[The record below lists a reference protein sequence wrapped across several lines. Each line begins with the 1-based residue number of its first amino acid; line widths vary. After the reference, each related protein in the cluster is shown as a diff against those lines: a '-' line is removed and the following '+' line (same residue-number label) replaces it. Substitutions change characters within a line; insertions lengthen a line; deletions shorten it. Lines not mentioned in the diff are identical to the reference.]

1 MTITLADRT
10 LSNSGRVLAWIGFA
24 LAIVMAPMIFTSS
37 LSLSILSQIGYLIVI
52 CLSYNILLG
61 QGGMLSFGHAVY
73 TGLGALVTVHAIQM
87 AGSGQLGISLPFMPL
102 IGGLAGAFF
111 AALFGYVTTK
121 KSGITFAMI
130 TLGIGELVAA
140 MSLMF
145 PGFFGGEGGVTADRV
160 YGKPFLGL
168 DFGPQIQVYGLI
180 AVYCFVCTAAMYAFT
195 MTPLGRLLNATRDNA
210 ERVEFLGYSTQRVR
224 YLSFV
229 IAGFF
234 AGIGGGL
241 AAINFEIINALDSLS
256 VARSG
261 SYALFTY
268 LGGAAFFS
276 GPIIG
281 AVLLVLA
288 SVLLSDL
295 TKAWLLYVGLFFV
308 LMVMYA
314 PGGIASI
321 VAINVR
327 IFRSGRVMR
336 LLPLYV
342 GIVVTA
348 IATVTALSILIE
360 MIYHAQLN
368 AAMGPD
374 VHVGGFAIDTTK
386 RVSWI
391 VAAGSLA
398 IVGTAF
404 AYVGSLFSERW
415 GQIQEELEADS
426 QSRGAA

>member
-1 MTITLADRT
+1 MSTIVAERK

-24 LAIVMAPMIFTSS
+24 LALVLAPAIFKSS

-73 TGLGALVTVHAIQM
+73 TGLGALVTVHAIRM
-87 AGSGQLGISLPFMPL
+87 AGSGHLGVSLPFMPL

-111 AALFGYVTTK
+111 AAMFGYVTTK
-121 KSGITFAMI
+121 KSGTTFAMI
-130 TLGIGELVAA
+130 TLGIGELIAA

-145 PGFFGGEGGVTADRV
+145 PGFFGGEAGFTADRV

-168 DFGPQIQVYGLI
+168 DFGPQIQVYDLI

-195 MTPLGRLLNATRDNA
+195 MTPLGRLLNATRDNP

-224 YLSFV
+224 YLSFI

-234 AGIGGGL
+234 AGIGGAL

-256 VARSG
+256 IARSG
-261 SYALFTY
+261 SYALFTF
-268 LGGAAFFS
+268 LGGAAFFA

-281 AVLLVLA
+281 AVMLVLA

-295 TKAWLLYVGLFFV
+295 THAWLLYVGLFFV

-321 VAINVR
+321 VATNIR
-327 IFRSGRVMR
+327 IFRSGRVIR
-336 LLPLYV
+336 LLPLYA
-342 GIVVTA
+342 GIALTA
-348 IATVTALSILIE
+348 TATVVALSVLIE
-360 MIYHAQLN
+360 MTYHAQLN
-368 AAMGPD
+368 AAMGPI
-374 VHVGGFAIDTTK
+374 VHIGGFGINTAMRT
-386 RVSWI
+386 SWI

-398 IVGTAF
+398 LVGTVF
-404 AYVGSLFSERW
+404 AYISSRFSTRW
-415 GQIQEELEADS
+415 GQIQEELEAG
-426 QSRGAA
+426 QSGGAA